1 MNPTALRLEL
11 RRSRTLVLWLG
22 IVTAAYAGFIT
33 VFYTNVVENA
43 EAFEEMLAL
52 YPKELMAA
60 FGIEGNFADPGT
72 FLGGYVYNFLW
83 PLVGAAGAIVLATRV
98 AADADRGFL
107 DIALTTPIARTT
119 YLVGSIVAQIV
130 GVAILS
136 VAMVGAVLLGDLL
149 IEPNFPAGSVA
160 LSAFHALA
168 FGVAVAGPATLLA
181 VLFLDRG
188 RAAGVAAGVL
198 VLMYLL
204 NVVGALAPEV
214 ENLTIVSAFRYFDLK
229 ALISDGTYPVADTLV
244 FLVVGIVGWA
254 LALYA
259 FRRRDLAA

>member
-11 RRSRTLVLWLG
+11 RRSRTLLLWLG

-33 VFYTNVVENA
+33 VFYTNVVDNA
-43 EAFEEMLAL
+43 AAFEDVLKL

-60 FGIEGNFADPGT
+60 FGIEANFADPGV

-83 PLVGAAGAIVLATRV
+83 PLVGAAAAIVLATRV

-119 YLVGSIVAQIV
+119 YLLGSIVTQIV
-130 GVAILS
+130 GIGILA
-136 VAMVGAVLLGDLL
+136 VAMVGAVIVGDLL
-149 IEPNFPAGSVA
+149 IEPDFPTVSVA
-160 LSAFHALA
+160 LSALHALA
-168 FGVAVAGPATLLA
+168 FGVAVAGPTALLA

-188 RAAGVAAGVL
+188 RAAGAAAGVL
-198 VLMYLL
+198 ILMYLL
-204 NVVGALAPEV
+204 NVVGALAPDFEPV
-214 ENLTIVSAFRYFDLK
+214 TILSAFRHFALK
-229 ALISDGTYPVADTLV
+229 DLISHGTYPVVDSLV
-244 FLVVGIVGWA
+244 FVLVGVVGWA
-254 LALYA
+254 LALMA

>member
-11 RRSRTLVLWLG
+11 RRSRTLVVWLG
-22 IVTAAYAGFIT
+22 IITAAYAGFIT
-33 VFYTNVVENA
+33 IFYSNVVDNA
-43 EAFEEMLAL
+43 AAFEDLLKL
-52 YPKELMAA
+52 YPRELMAA
-60 FGIEGNFADPGT
+60 FGMEANFADPGV

-83 PLVGAAGAIVLATRV
+83 PLVGAAMAIVLATRV

-107 DIALTTPIARTT
+107 DIALATPITRSA
-119 YLVGSIVAQIV
+119 YLLGSIVAQVV
-130 GVAILS
+130 GVAIL
-136 VAMVGAVLLGDLL
+136 AAALVGAVLLGDLL
-149 IEPNFPAGSVA
+149 IEPDFPAVSVA
-160 LSAFHALA
+160 LSTLHALA
-168 FGVAVAGPATLLA
+168 FGMAVAGPTTLLA

-214 ENLTIVSAFRYFDLK
+214 EGVTIVSAFRYFDLK
-229 ALISDGTYPVADTLV
+229 ALISEGTYPIADSVILAGVGVA
-244 FLVVGIVGWA
+244 GWA
-254 LALYA
+254 LALFA